1 MLVGGENKNKTDGGN
16 PRDYCDLTEE
26 ELFGK
31 IDLGRVPVHV
41 AVIMDGN
48 RRWAKSRSL
57 PVAMGHKSGVKTL
70 RMLVEVSADLG
81 IKHLSAYAF
90 SAENWRR
97 TPKEVNLLLSLFKH
111 YSIAERR
118 KMKESGVCFNVI
130 GDLTGLPSRLVEEFR
145 KTQEYTACCDKINL
159 NLAVNYGSRDEIVRA
174 SREIAKDIKEEKI
187 RKEDIDEELFGKY
200 LFTRDLPDPDL
211 LIRTSGELRLSNFL
225 LWQLAYAE
233 FWFTDILWPEF
244 TRKDF
249 LAAIL
254 DYQGRKRRFG
264 GE

>member
-1 MLVGGENKNKTDGGN
+1 MLTRNGKKLKTRGDKSL
-16 PRDYCDLTEE
+16 DYSKFTEE

-31 IDLGRVPVHV
+31 INFERVPIHV

-57 PVAMGHKSGVKTL
+57 PVVMGHKSGVKTF
-70 RMLVEVSADLG
+70 RTVVKTCVDLG
-81 IKHLSAYAF
+81 IKYLSAYAF

-97 TPKEVNLLLSLFKH
+97 TPNEVNILLSLFKH
-111 YSIAERR
+111 YSVAERQ
-118 KMKESGVCFNVI
+118 KMKDNGICFRVI
-130 GDLTGLPSRLVEEFR
+130 GDLSGLPKKLVEEFH
-145 KTQEYTACCDKINL
+145 KTEEFTTGCTKLNL
-159 NLAVNYGSRDEIVRA
+159 NLAVNYGSRNEIVRA
-174 SREIAKDIKEEKI
+174 SREIARLVKDGKI
-187 RKEDIDEELFGKY
+187 EPEDIDEELFVKH

-225 LWQLAYAE
+225 LWQMAYTE
-233 FWFTDILWPEF
+233 FWFTPILWPEF

-249 LAAIL
+249 LIAIL
-254 DYQGRKRRFG
+254 DYQGRTRRFG